1 MLPGFDNA
9 ALLNLRSNAVRLAG
23 DPGGARNEEAAT
35 LLPLIEAEVA
45 SREVAKP
52 SKPATRARRTVL
64 KA

>member
-1 MLPGFDNA
+1 MLPGFDDA
-9 ALLNLRSNAVRLAG
+9 ALLNLRSNTVRLAG
-23 DPGGARNEEAAT
+23 ETGARNEEAAM

-52 SKPATRARRTVL
+52 PKLAPRARRTVA